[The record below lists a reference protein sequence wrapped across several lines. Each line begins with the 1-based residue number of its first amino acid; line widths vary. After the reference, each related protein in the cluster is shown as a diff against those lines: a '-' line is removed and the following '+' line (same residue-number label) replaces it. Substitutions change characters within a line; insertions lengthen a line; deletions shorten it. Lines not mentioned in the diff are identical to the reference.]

1 MESDREGDC
10 PGKAWGRRVEF
21 SWSVICIYLGNQG
34 RTGKGIPNEKTAGA
48 KVQRAGHGHGLR

>member
-10 PGKAWGRRVEF
+10 PGKALGRKVEF

-34 RTGKGIPNEKTAGA
+34 RTGKEIPNEKTAEPKCRGQGMA
-48 KVQRAGHGHGLR
+48 MV